1 MKFTKKLATLAVT
14 ALAVVS
20 LTACS
25 NKSSNS
31 SAKIPTKISKKT
43 TVVFWHGMVG
53 GQEKALKNMAKE
65 FEAKNPKIHIKLE
78 NQGKYSDLQAKI
90 NSTLQSPKN
99 LPTISQ
105 AYPGWLLVA
114 AQAKKLVDMKPYI
127 TNSKIGWG
135 SVTKSDIRAD
145 LLKGAQIKGVQYGI
159 PFNKSIEVLLYNKD
173 LLKKYGVKVP
183 KNMAELKKTS

>member
-53 GQEKALKNMAKE
+53 GQEKAL
-65 FEAKNPKIHIKLE
+65 
-78 NQGKYSDLQAKI
+78 
-90 NSTLQSPKN
+90 
-99 LPTISQ
+99 
-105 AYPGWLLVA
+105 
-114 AQAKKLVDMKPYI
+114 
-127 TNSKIGWG
+127 
-135 SVTKSDIRAD
+135 
-145 LLKGAQIKGVQYGI
+145 
-159 PFNKSIEVLLYNKD
+159 
-173 LLKKYGVKVP
+173 
-183 KNMAELKKTS
+183 